1 MLKFLIDFAPIVL
14 FFVVYKNYGIYS
26 AIYSMIAASAL
37 QILFTKI
44 STGKYERSHLITF
57 ALLVIFGGITLAFND
72 PAFIMWKVSVLYIIF
87 ALVLIGSTFFGEK
100 TLLQRMLG
108 KEISVPRNT
117 WKKVTWLWGLGF
129 IVIAIVNAVY
139 VNTALLAREI
149 FLKAVNISGQV
160 ELQEVNCS
168 LSPFSDA
175 CFIAQQTEDAW
186 VNFKLFGTLGLT
198 FLLLIITVFMIA
210 KYIKPKN
217 DEKNMS

>member
-1 MLKFLIDFAPIVL
+1 M
-14 FFVVYKNYGIYS
+14 GS
-26 AIYSMIAASAL
+26 
-37 QILFTKI
+37 
-44 STGKYERSHLITF
+44 R
-57 ALLVIFGGITLAFND
+57 
-72 PAFIMWKVSVLYIIF
+72 
-87 ALVLIGSTFFGEK
+87 IG
-100 TLLQRMLG
+100 
-108 KEISVPRNT
+108 
-117 WKKVTWLWGLGF
+117 
-129 IVIAIVNAVY
+129 IAIVNAVY

-149 FLKAVNISGQV
+149 FLKAANISGQV